1 MSTTAQAIDARNYL
15 GSWGK
20 ILTGMYAADIRAI
33 PEEKWNVSFGGC
45 ARPASELTADAISI
59 LGWTAGALKGNA
71 SNDSEEGLLDRLKAE
86 CATRQGALALLKR
99 TSEDFDQALAGCS
112 DEDLAKTV
120 TAPWQMDAPLY
131 MIAQIAVSH
140 LWYHDGQLNYIQCLL
155 GDEKVHWMDG
165 AEEGGH

>member
-1 MSTTAQAIDARNYL
+1 
-15 GSWGK
+15 
-20 ILTGMYAADIRAI
+20 
-33 PEEKWNVSFGGC
+33 
-45 ARPASELTADAISI
+45 
-59 LGWTAGALKGNA
+59 
-71 SNDSEEGLLDRLKAE
+71 LKAE